1 MQNVHQSQATPQ
13 NGAPTSD
20 AEQQSSQAE
29 TQQGYQEPQET
40 DSGML
45 CFTLMLKFL
54 RLPASAEQLRHNLGK
69 GNAALTEQDMLVMA
83 KRLKV
88 KAHTT
93 AAKTEKLHRYP
104 LPAIACGKDGQ
115 FFIVAKATDD
125 KVLIQR
131 PDSATPNELTLE
143 ELEQCWNGTLLF
155 MTSRSQ
161 IPGTG
166 KGFDITWF
174 IPALMKYRKL
184 LGEVLVAAFIMQ
196 LFALVTP
203 LFFQVVID
211 KVLVHKSLS
220 TLQVMV
226 LGLALISTF
235 DVIVGGIRTYLFSHT
250 ANRVD
255 VELGAR
261 LFRHLLALPLAYFG
275 SRSVGQS
282 VARIRELENIRQ
294 FLTSSSVTL
303 VIDTFFTI
311 IFFIVMYFYSPQLTF
326 IVALSLPLY
335 LIVSMVI
342 TPTLRSRLD
351 EKFKRNAENQSFLVE
366 SVTGVETLKAMAL
379 EPQMQRQW
387 EQNLAGYVTAGF
399 RANMLGNVGGQS
411 IQLINKLTTVA
422 VLFFGANLVIAN
434 HLTVGQLVAFNM
446 LAGQVAAPIL
456 RLSQL
461 WQDFQQMRISVDRL
475 GDILNT
481 PTEPQY
487 SPDRANPGSVTG
499 RIEFEDIVFRYRPDG
514 PQILKKVNLTIEPGE
529 VIGIVGP
536 SGSGKSTLAKLV
548 QRLYVPETGRVMVD
562 GSDLA
567 LVDPAWLR
575 RQIGVVLQENILFNR
590 SVREN
595 IALADPTLSMDQV
608 INAAK
613 LSGAHDFILK
623 LPEGY
628 DTMIEERGA
637 NLSGGQRQRIA
648 IARALITNPRILIF
662 DEATSALDAESEE
675 IIQNNLASMAK
686 GRTVMI
692 IAHRLSAICN
702 ADRIITV
709 EEGNIIEEG
718 NHQQLLASN
727 GRYAQL
733 WHKQMGAAERA
744 SQTAPMSAEE
754 DVIATI

>member
-1 MQNVHQSQATPQ
+1 MQNVHQSQETPE
-13 NGAPTSD
+13 NGAPTYD
-20 AEQQSSQAE
+20 AEQQNAHTE
-29 TQQGYQEPQET
+29 TQQGYQESQET

-45 CFTLMLKFL
+45 CFTLMMKFL

-88 KAHTT
+88 KAHTI

-104 LPAIACGKDGQ
+104 LPAIACDNDGQ
-115 FFIVAKATDD
+115 FFIVAKAAED

-434 HLTVGQLVAFNM
+434 HLSVGQLVAFNM

-562 GSDLA
+562 GTDLA

-595 IALADPTLSMDQV
+595 VALADPTLSMDQV

-709 EEGNIIEEG
+709 EEGNIVEEG

-744 SQTAPMSAEE
+744 SLTAPMPTEE
-754 DVIATI
+754 DVTATI